1 VPKIRQ
7 YSAAE
12 KLSILQELETNSNI
26 AIAYKYDLHKST
38 ITDWLRRYEVY
49 GYKGLEIRTHNK
61 IYSADLKI
69 QAVQDYL
76 SGNGSLRQIIEKYK
90 ITDKKQL
97 RNWINKYNSHSSFKS
112 NEGGG
117 TYAMT
122 KGRATTWQERIDTV
136 LYCLAHNYDYLN
148 TAKNFQV
155 SYPQVYQWV
164 KKYEEGGEDALKDGR
179 GRKRTVEELSDTDR
193 QKLAVKKLESE
204 NERLRAENALL
215 KKLQE
220 LEGRRF

>member
-1 VPKIRQ
+1 VPKKRR

-12 KLSILQELETNSNI
+12 KLSILKELETRSI
-26 AIAYKYDLHKST
+26 SATAHKHDLNCYTLDEWRH
-38 ITDWLRRYEVY
+38 RYEIY
-49 GYKGLEIRTHNK
+49 GMKGLEIRTQNK
-61 IYSADLKI
+61 GYSADLKI

-76 SGNGSLRQIIEKYK
+76 SGNGSLRQIIDKYK
-90 ITDKKQL
+90 ITSHKQL
-97 RNWINKYNSHSSFKS
+97 RDWIKKYNSHSSFKS
-112 NEGGG
+112 SESGG
-117 TYAMT
+117 YAMT
-122 KGRATTWQERIDTV
+122 KSRATTWQERINIV
-136 LYCLAHNYDYLN
+136 LYCLAHNHDYLN
-148 TAKNFQV
+148 TAKNFQA
-155 SYPQVYQWV
+155 SYSQVYQWV
-164 KKYEEGGEDALKDGR
+164 KRYEEGGEDALKDGR

>member
-1 VPKIRQ
+1 MPKIRR
-7 YSAAE
+7 YSAIE
-12 KLSILQELETNSNI
+12 KLSILKELETRSISATAN
-26 AIAYKYDLHKST
+26 KYDLHCYT
-38 ITDWLRRYEVY
+38 LDEWRHRYELY
-49 GYKGLEIRTHNK
+49 GINGLEIRTHNK
-61 IYSADLKI
+61 DYSADLKI

-76 SGNGSLRQIIEKYK
+76 SGNGSLRQIIDKYK
-90 ITDKKQL
+90 IANHKQL
-97 RNWINKYNSHSSFKS
+97 RDWIKKYNSHSSFKA
-112 NEGGG
+112 NESGR
-117 TYAMT
+117 TCAMT
-122 KGRATTWQERIDTV
+122 KSRATTWQERIDIV
-136 LYCLAHNYDYLN
+136 LYCRAHNHDYLN

-164 KKYEEGGEDALKDGR
+164 KKYDEGGEDTLKDGR
-179 GRKRTVEELSDTDR
+179 GRKKAVEELSETDK

>member
-12 KLSILQELETNSNI
+12 KLSILKELDTSSTINI
-26 AIAYKYDLHKST
+26 ANKYDLNQST
-38 ITDWLRRYEVY
+38 ITDWLHRYEVY
-49 GYKGLEIRTHNK
+49 GYKGLEIRAHNK
-61 IYSADLKI
+61 SYSADLKI

-76 SGNGSLRQIIEKYK
+76 SGNGSLRQIIDKYK
-90 ITDKKQL
+90 ITNKKQL
-97 RNWINKYNSHSSFKS
+97 RNWIKKYNSHSSIKS

-122 KGRATTWQERIDTV
+122 KGRVTTWQERIDTV

-179 GRKRTVEELSDTDR
+179 GRKRIIEELSDTDR